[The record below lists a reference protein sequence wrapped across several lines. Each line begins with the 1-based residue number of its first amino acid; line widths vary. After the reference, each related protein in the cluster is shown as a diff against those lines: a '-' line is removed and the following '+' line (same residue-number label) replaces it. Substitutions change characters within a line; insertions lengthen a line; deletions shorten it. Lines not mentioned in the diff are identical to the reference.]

1 MKIAELNLKHLLEMP
16 NDGGDVAIYPK
27 FGDLA
32 KKAVAFVCA
41 DKTLADAKE
50 AMDRVT
56 GCQDVFVTRT
66 GAPDEPIVGW
76 VTNVEFAKA
85 AETFA

>member
-1 MKIAELNLKHLLEMP
+1 MKLNELTLAGLLAMP
-16 NDGGDVAIYPK
+16 NDGGDAATYPT
-27 FGDLA
+27 FGDMA
-32 KKAVAFVCA
+32 KKAVAFACA

-50 AMDRVT
+50 AMDRMP

-66 GAPDEPIVGW
+66 GAPDEPVVGW
-76 VTNVEFAKA
+76 LTNVEFAKA